1 MGIVEEL
8 FAAQGDAEKIA
19 KVSDR
24 IEATAEDFKARVRAE
39 IVRVIAVMDAA
50 DLDDLSTAIA
60 ARRAQLRDPA
70 EEARRI
76 DAFRRAAMEAAREA
90 MSAGE
95 ILGTDAT
102 MFYAIEAEARL
113 TGQSVYAVAAG
124 NPAAEEALEEI
135 AWRRA
140 RTHLMRD
147 WLHNNWLRVSDRAAT
162 ILAVEGIGRA

>member
-1 MGIVEEL
+1 MEEL
-8 FAAQGDAEKIA
+8 FAAYGDAAAES
-19 KVSDR
+19 KVRDR
-24 IEATAEDFKARVRAE
+24 IEATAEDFKARWRAE

-50 DLDDLSTAIA
+50 DLDLLAEAIA
-60 ARRAQLRDPA
+60 ARRAQLLDPA
-70 EEARRI
+70 EEVRRI
-76 DAFRRAAMEAAREA
+76 DAHRRAAMEAAREA
-90 MSAGE
+90 MSDGE
-95 ILGTDAT
+95 ILGADAT

-147 WLHNNWLRVSDRAAT
+147 WLHNNWQLVSERADT